1 MPPKNYKYTE
11 YGLDRLEFKLLK
23 MKIQEKWENKGLLD
37 IKDFKKMYKL
47 GIKLMTYNY
56 NTYHTYEF

>member
-11 YGLDRLEFKLLK
+11 YGLDRLEFQVLK

-47 GIKLMTYNY
+47 GIKLMTHNY